1 MVASGEATTVR
12 LAGLRFGER
21 LLEQAA
27 LHGRMVGVRVS
38 ALWTSTDEG
47 PVGLIV
53 EAGVVPALDGSILL
67 VEDDDALRR
76 ILAGHLRRHGYD
88 VIEVDSAEGAVEHLD
103 SAPPPALVL
112 LDINLPGGTGW
123 DVLRSPVM
131 QAAGRPPVVVASAV
145 TVSPRHLAEFGVEGY
160 LPKPFPLETL
170 LQTVER
176 LLGDAAQQ
184 TESPNE

>member
-1 MVASGEATTVR
+1 M
-12 LAGLRFGER
+12 
-21 LLEQAA
+21 
-27 LHGRMVGVRVS
+27 
-38 ALWTSTDEG
+38 
-47 PVGLIV
+47 
-53 EAGVVPALDGSILL
+53 VPARDGRILL
-67 VEDDDALRR
+67 VEDDEALRR

-88 VIEVDSAEGAVEHLD
+88 VIEVDSAESALEHLD

-131 QAAGRPPVVVASAV
+131 RAAERPPVVVASAV
-145 TVSPRHLAEFGVEGY
+145 TVSPRHLTEFEVEGY

-176 LLGDAAQQ
+176 LLEAAAHD
-184 TESPNE
+184 TESPHE